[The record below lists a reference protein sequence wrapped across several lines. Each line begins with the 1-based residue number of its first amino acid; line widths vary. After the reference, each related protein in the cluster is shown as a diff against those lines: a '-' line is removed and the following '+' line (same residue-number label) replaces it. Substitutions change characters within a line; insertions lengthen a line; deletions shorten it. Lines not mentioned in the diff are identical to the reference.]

1 MPNRRLRGSDAAV
14 LPRKRRACRF
24 DELGTS
30 ATRDGAFAR
39 EQTFTYG
46 RILYTLF
53 AHVVN
58 HNYFWLLCR
67 SSGPVVSEP
76 FATQVL
82 PQSLAHAGSAR
93 CILSGAGASGLVRI
107 GSIRA
112 KSFCCSTLRLWSVLP
127 GGTLA
132 MSVRAQISRRD
143 LLKYLGSAGIG
154 LAVSPILRSDSQTHS
169 PVTFV
174 DVARSAGITFQHDD
188 AASSEKYLIET
199 MGSGCGWID
208 YDQNGLLDLYVVNG
222 AATRVYSPKRPL
234 SSALYRN
241 NGDGTFTDVTS
252 KAGVGAEGLFGMGV
266 AVGDYNNDGFPEL
279 FVLGYGRCIL
289 YHNNGDGTFTDVTTR
304 AGVENSGRWA
314 SSAAWFDYDNAGHLD
329 LVIANYVDWSP
340 ERNFY
345 CGDQGPGMRSYC
357 HPDDFRGQ
365 PPTLYHNNGDGTFTD
380 VSQHS
385 GLGSKGGNG
394 LGVVTFDYDDDG
406 WQDIFIANDH
416 MPNFLFHNNR
426 DGTFREVGY
435 AAGVAVSA
443 DGLFEAGMGTDAA
456 DATGSGRMD
465 LTVTHLDMQL
475 ARFYQNLGDQTFDD
489 ATLRSKIGYATYHMS
504 GFGTR
509 FMDYDNDGA
518 RDLFMANGH
527 VLDNIQRYHADTRY
541 AEPKLMFRNNG
552 HGVFENVS
560 DLLGPD
566 FQLPRVSRGAAAAD
580 FDNDGD
586 LDILVNN
593 NGQAP
598 QLLRND
604 GGNSNHWLQ
613 ILLIGTKSNRDGVG
627 ARVKVSAGNLILHD
641 QRKGGMSY
649 QSAQDPR
656 LHFGLGPH
664 SNVDAIEIFWP
675 SGSVTRLASVKSD
688 QIIAVNEDVGIVE
701 RPFPRV
707 PATRVAEN

>member
-1 MPNRRLRGSDAAV
+1 M
-14 LPRKRRACRF
+14 KTICR
-24 DELGTS
+24 
-30 ATRDGAFAR
+30 
-39 EQTFTYG
+39 
-46 RILYTLF
+46 
-53 AHVVN
+53 
-58 HNYFWLLCR
+58 
-67 SSGPVVSEP
+67 
-76 FATQVL
+76 
-82 PQSLAHAGSAR
+82 
-93 CILSGAGASGLVRI
+93 
-107 GSIRA
+107 
-112 KSFCCSTLRLWSVLP
+112 
-127 GGTLA
+127 
-132 MSVRAQISRRD
+132 ISRRE
-143 LLKYLGSAGIG
+143 LLKYVGSIGIGLTAKPLAWASSEPRTPVTFTDVAGSAGIK
-154 LAVSPILRSDSQTHS
+154 
-169 PVTFV
+169 
-174 DVARSAGITFQHDD
+174 FQHDN
-188 AASSEKYLIET
+188 AASPEKYLIET

-208 YDQNGLLDLYVVNG
+208 YDQDGLLDFYLVNG
-222 AATRVYSPKRPL
+222 AATHVYSPNHPL
-234 SSALYRN
+234 RSALYRN
-241 NGDGTFTDVTS
+241 NGDGTFTDVTG

-266 AVGDYNNDGFPEL
+266 AVGDYDNDGFPDL

-289 YHNNGDGTFTDVTTR
+289 YHNNGDGTFTDATTR

-314 SSAAWFDYDNAGHLD
+314 SSAAWFDYDNDGRLD

-380 VSQHS
+380 VSKSS
-385 GLGSKGGNG
+385 GLGLKGNNG
-394 LGVVTFDYDDDG
+394 LGVVTFDYDNDG

-456 DATGSGRMD
+456 DATGGGRMD

-518 RDLFMANGH
+518 RDLFIANGH

-560 DLLGPD
+560 DRLGAD
-566 FQLPRVSRGAAAAD
+566 FQLPRVSRGAAVAD

-604 GGNSNHWLQ
+604 GGNSNHWLE
-613 ILLIGTKSNRDGVG
+613 ILLIGTRSNRDGVG
-627 ARVKVSAGNLILHD
+627 ARVKLSAGSLVLYD

-664 SNVDAIEIFWP
+664 SNVDAIEIVWP
-675 SGSVTRLASVKSD
+675 NGSVTKLANLKSD
-688 QIIAVNEDVGIVE
+688 QIIAVKEDVGNVE
-701 RPFPRV
+701 RPFPRI
-707 PATRVAEN
+707 PAK

>member
-112 KSFCCSTLRLWSVLP
+112 KSFRCSTLRLWSVLP
-127 GGTLA
+127 EDPFA
-132 MSVRAQISRRD
+132 MKVRAQISRRD

-174 DVARSAGITFQHDD
+174 DVARSAGITFQHDN

-208 YDQNGLLDLYVVNG
+208 YDQNGLLDLYLVNG

-266 AVGDYNNDGFPEL
+266 AVGDYDNDGFPDL

-314 SSAAWFDYDNAGHLD
+314 SSAAWFDYDNDGRLD

-345 CGDQGPGMRSYC
+345 CGDQGPSMRSYC

-380 VSQHS
+380 VSRHS
-385 GLGSKGGNG
+385 GLGLKGGNG

-475 ARFYQNLGDQTFDD
+475 ARFYQNLGNQTFDD

-707 PATRVAEN
+707 PATRVAEK

>member
-1 MPNRRLRGSDAAV
+1 M
-14 LPRKRRACRF
+14 
-24 DELGTS
+24 
-30 ATRDGAFAR
+30 
-39 EQTFTYG
+39 
-46 RILYTLF
+46 
-53 AHVVN
+53 
-58 HNYFWLLCR
+58 R
-67 SSGPVVSEP
+67 S
-76 FATQVL
+76 
-82 PQSLAHAGSAR
+82 
-93 CILSGAGASGLVRI
+93 LSN
-107 GSIRA
+107 
-112 KSFCCSTLRLWSVLP
+112 
-127 GGTLA
+127 
-132 MSVRAQISRRD
+132 ISRRD
-143 LLKYLGSAGIG
+143 LLKYLGSVGIG
-154 LAVSPILRSDSQTHS
+154 MSASPFAWSALQTTS

-174 DVARSAGITFQHDD
+174 DVARSAGITFQHDN

-208 YDQNGLLDLYVVNG
+208 YDQNGLLDLYLVNG
-222 AATRVYSPKRPL
+222 AATHAYTPKQTLR
-234 SSALYRN
+234 SALYRN
-241 NGDGTFTDVTS
+241 NGDGTFTDVTV

-266 AVGDYNNDGFPEL
+266 AVGDYDNDGFPDL

-289 YHNNGDGTFTDVTTR
+289 YHNNGDGTFTEVSAR

-314 SSAAWFDYDNAGHLD
+314 SSAAWFDYDNDGRLD
-329 LVIANYVDWSP
+329 LIVANYVDWSP
-340 ERNFY
+340 DRNFY

-357 HPDDFRGQ
+357 HPDDFHGQ
-365 PPTLYHNNGDGTFTD
+365 SATLYHNNGDGTFTD
-380 VSQHS
+380 VSKAS
-385 GLGSKGGNG
+385 GIGQKGGNG
-394 LGVVTFDYDDDG
+394 LGVVTFDYDNDG

-435 AAGVAVSA
+435 AAGVAVSF
-443 DGLFEAGMGTDAA
+443 DGQFEAGMGTDAA

-465 LTVTHLDMQL
+465 LVVTHLDMQL

-518 RDLFMANGH
+518 VDIFMANGH
-527 VLDNIQRYHADTRY
+527 VLDNIQRYHAETQY

-552 HGVFENVS
+552 RGIFENVS
-560 DLLGPD
+560 DRLGPD
-566 FQLPRVSRGAAAAD
+566 FQLPRVSRGAAIAD

-593 NGQAP
+593 NGQLP

-604 GGNSNHWLQ
+604 GGNTNHWLE

-627 ARVKVSAGNLILHD
+627 ARVKILAGDLVLYD
-641 QRKGGMSY
+641 QKKGGMSY

-656 LHFGLGPH
+656 LHFGLGQH
-664 SNVDAIEIFWP
+664 SNVDALEILWP
-675 SGSVTRLASVKSD
+675 GGAVTKLANLKAD
-688 QIIAVNEDVGIVE
+688 QIIAVKEDVGIVP

-707 PATRVAEN
+707 PPTPITPR